1 MIVLTFL
8 AELARFDNSQNVK
21 MRGVLWGLSRQLRLF
36 QDAIADAR
44 LKSVLGHNVYFP
56 AKEIT
61 KELGST
67 VEVLITISM
76 LNW

>member
-1 MIVLTFL
+1 
-8 AELARFDNSQNVK
+8 
-21 MRGVLWGLSRQLRLF
+21 MRGVLWGLSQQLRLF

-61 KELGST
+61 KGLGST
-67 VEVLITISM
+67 VEVLITISIW
-76 LNW
+76 NW